1 MLEALIG
8 EVPDED
14 EPAEAP
20 IVRREDGSLMVDG
33 LLGANELR
41 EHLGLGG
48 LPREEEADY
57 HTVGGMVMDN
67 LGRVPASGDR
77 FDWEGFTFEVLDMDG
92 RRVDKVLITPPRGIG
107 TEHAP

>member
-1 MLEALIG
+1 M
-8 EVPDED
+8 
-14 EPAEAP
+14 
-20 IVRREDGSLMVDG
+20 
-33 LLGANELR
+33 
-41 EHLGLGG
+41 

-67 LGRVPASGDR
+67 LGRVPAAGDS
-77 FDWEGFTFEVLDMDG
+77 FDWKGYTFEVLDMDG